1 MLTVFSKL
9 EKLTAF
15 NSLELEILGDKE
27 SGLVNLQMRM
37 RLGTITRVS
46 KRNSITYSR
55 VMVTGG

>member
-55 VMVTGG
+55 VTVTGG